1 MIEHAPVTSTDKL
14 EKPKKVNQEVTNNNH
29 NEVKTASNVNN
40 ISTTLPRSS
49 SIANRQF
56 PAAYQTS
63 SLRRNVSNSMTN
75 LQANMINHHHVA
87 SNNQQE
93 SINGSANNH
102 HGSMN
107 NINGSM
113 NRSLNN
119 QHGSMNNIQ
128 SSMNTTQGSNSSDST
143 FQVPP
148 SVVRGIVI
156 TVLQNQGIVDPSEE
170 ILQKAIQEYYTK
182 NPQGVSSQNT
192 LN

>member
-14 EKPKKVNQEVTNNNH
+14 EKPKKEEVTNS
-29 NEVKTASNVNN
+29 NEEKTATNVNN
-40 ISTTLPRSS
+40 VSKTLPRSS

-56 PAAYQTS
+56 PSAYQTS

-75 LQANMINHHHVA
+75 LQGTMIHHQGA
-87 SNNQQE
+87 LNNQQE
-93 SINGSANNH
+93 SLNGSMNNLDGSMKRSMTNH

-107 NINGSM
+107 NIQG
-113 NRSLNN
+113 SLNN
-119 QHGSMNNIQ
+119 S
-128 SSMNTTQGSNSSDST
+128 QGSNSSDST